1 MRVKGVLGSWGQKKS
16 KIFFSIFDVETVRTV
31 FLGVGET
38 VVKKSK
44 PESTSFLLR

>member
-16 KIFFSIFDVETVRTV
+16 KIFFLIFDVEKVRKV